1 MHRSFRLLLL
11 CMIFGLITAFV
22 ACSQKKPEY
31 TPEAAEATDATPMA
45 GEPTGSAPAPAQ
57 ASRYAAPPRPA
68 SKRAAPADTAKY
80 TEYKDNGGKQVAQ
93 TPLSTFSL
101 DVDTASYANARRF
114 LTQGRMPNP
123 DAVRVEEMLNYF
135 PWNAAEQHL
144 NRLGNSPFE
153 AAYELAPCPWD
164 KSKTLLYLTVRAASL
179 HMNEAPPANLVFL
192 VDVSGSMDSPERLPL
207 VKASLKLLVDRLRP
221 QDKISMVTYSG
232 STKVVLQP
240 TSGADKAAIRAAI
253 EQLDAGGST
262 AGGAGLTLAYEQAEK
277 GFIKDGVNRIL
288 MCTDGDFNVGVSSR
302 EELTAM
308 VQRKRDAGVTL
319 SVLGYGT
326 DNYND
331 AMMVKVADEG
341 NGNYSYIDTL
351 TEAQKVLGEEMSATL
366 VTVAKDVKAQ
376 IEFNPAMVLEYRQI
390 GYEKR
395 QLRDEDFNNDKA
407 DAGDIGA
414 GKQVIV
420 LYELTLA
427 GGKASVDPLR
437 YGNGPD
443 AQGKPAP
450 AKNFSNEFAFVKL
463 RWKAPHGQTSEM
475 VSLPVT
481 NKALVR
487 DFAAAGTPLRFSAA
501 VAAYGQK
508 LRNNPQLTST
518 AWKDIAAW
526 ADAAKGADPGGY
538 RSEFVKLVGLA
549 ESLAK

>member
-11 CMIFGLITAFV
+11 CLILGLVSAFA
-22 ACSQKKPEY
+22 ACSQKKQEY
-31 TPEAAEATDATPMA
+31 TPEAAEATPMA
-45 GEPTGSAPAPAQ
+45 SEPTAPAQ
-57 ASRYAAPPRPA
+57 PSPAQARYAAPPARAP
-68 SKRAAPADTAKY
+68 KPAAPADTAKY
-80 TEYKDNGGKQVAQ
+80 KEYEDNGGRQVAK

-101 DVDTASYANARRF
+101 DVDTASYANTRRF

-135 PWNAAEQHL
+135 PGNAAEQRL

-179 HMNEAPPANLVFL
+179 HMNDAPPANLVFL

-240 TSGADKAAIRAAI
+240 TSGADKAAVRAAI

-262 AGGAGLTLAYEQAEK
+262 AGGAGLALAYEQAEK

-351 TEAQKVLGEEMSATL
+351 TEAQKVLSEEMSATL

-395 QLRDEDFNNDKA
+395 QLRDEDFNNDKV

-437 YGNGPD
+437 YGNGSD

-463 RWKAPHGQTSEM
+463 RWKTPHGNTSEM

-526 ADAAKGADPGGY
+526 ADATKGADPGGY